1 MSIIIESLRCIPE
14 PRILNVNYPVIKN
27 LKMKCFTIYS

>member
-1 MSIIIESLRCIPE
+1 MVSISLYNFYIIIEALRCIPE

-27 LKMKCFTIYS
+27 